1 MDARIG
7 VKKKMSLTCYRIH
20 AFTQDP
26 FGGNPACVIP
36 LTSWP
41 EDQWMLR
48 MAQEMAVAET
58 AYIVPTPND
67 PEADY
72 RLRWFTP
79 DIEMDLCGHAT
90 LASAHT
96 VLHHVQPEATEVRF
110 SSASGL
116 LTVRK
121 TNDGRL
127 EMDLPSRPP
136 IPTTLPEP
144 IANAINHAPTEVL
157 KARDYV
163 LVYSDQATID
173 DITINREEFD
183 RINLGHGGVIVTAPG
198 DDVDFV
204 SRFFTPQATI
214 LEDPVTGSAH
224 CSLVPYWNTRI
235 GNTEFTAEQ
244 RSERRGQLQCTLSD
258 DRVLVRGEAL
268 TFLKSTLSQKT
279 SALG

>member
-1 MDARIG
+1 
-7 VKKKMSLTCYRIH
+7 MSLTCYRIH

-36 LTSWP
+36 MMKWP

-58 AYIVPTPND
+58 AYIVPSPED
-67 PEADY
+67 PEAEFH
-72 RLRWFTP
+72 LRWFTP

-96 VLHHVQPEATEVRF
+96 VLHHLTPQATEVRF
-110 SSASGL
+110 SSASGI
-116 LTVRK
+116 LTIHK
-121 TNDGRL
+121 TNDGSL

-136 IPTTLPEP
+136 QPAALPGP
-144 IANAINHAPTEVL
+144 IAKALNHAPTEVL

-163 LVYSDQATID
+163 LVYPDQATID
-173 DITINREEFD
+173 AITIDRAEFD
-183 RINLGHGGVIVTAPG
+183 QINLGHGGVIVTAPG

-224 CSLVPYWNTRI
+224 CSLVPYWHEKTSKINF
-235 GNTEFTAEQ
+235 EAEQ
-244 RSERRGQLQCTLSD
+244 RSARRGQLHCTFSG
-258 DRVLVRGEAL
+258 DRVLVRGHSL
-268 TFLKSTLSQKT
+268 TFSKATLFT
-279 SALG
+279 LH